1 MIIGKDKKEQGYLSD
16 LLQLN
21 KKPSGTKV
29 SYLHMAY
36 MYTMKLY
43 HRKLKYCIT
52 LLIILC
58 KKKKPIHSIIF
69 WFYNYI

>member
-1 MIIGKDKKEQGYLSD
+1 MIIGKDDKKQGYLSD

-36 MYTMKLY
+36 NVYNEIIPSKIKILY
-43 HRKLKYCIT
+43 HTTDNIM
-52 LLIILC
+52 
-58 KKKKPIHSIIF
+58 
-69 WFYNYI
+69 